1 MIRTCPGFEKYG
13 INDKGEIVSSC
24 RGNWVVLNP
33 SKGVLCLHGKK
44 TTSCKIAKFRYCVEH
59 QISPLKISCVG
70 ALITIDGRIM
80 TKGDFIASRNE
91 YIAKSKT
98 DIPRSDKIK
107 KIQRHIDFAQ
117 AAIDWLNGEPGKI
130 IEIITIER
138 EKICSLLHCNNSLA
152 RCIVAE
158 AELQLFR
165 ALDNGTVIDPLNW
178 LIKRSRGILSEQK
191 RNFVRFS
198 DENLMEKL
206 CLTGGTKAQQRNKP
220 NL

>member
-33 SKGVLCLHGKK
+33 SKGVLCLYGKK

-91 YIAKSKT
+91 YIAKSKA

>member
-1 MIRTCPGFEKYG
+1 MIKTLPDFERYG
-13 INDKGEIVSSC
+13 LNEYGEIVSNR
-24 RGNWVVLNP
+24 RGSWQKL
-33 SKGVLCLHGKK
+33 SIQGGVICLHGKK

-70 ALITIDGRIM
+70 ALITSDGLIM
-80 TKGDFIASRNE
+80 TKGDFMANRNE
-91 YIAKSKT
+91 HIAKSKRN
-98 DIPRSDKIK
+98 IPREDKIK
-107 KIQRHIDFAQ
+107 KIQRHIDFAR

-130 IEIITIER
+130 LDIITAER
-138 EKICSLLHCNNSLA
+138 GRVCSLLYCNDSLA

-191 RNFVRFS
+191 RNYVRFS
-198 DENLMEKL
+198 DEKLMEKL
-206 CLTGGTKAQQRNKP
+206 CLTGGKKA
-220 NL
+220 

>member
-1 MIRTCPGFEKYG
+1 MIKTLPDFEKYG
-13 INDKGEIVSSC
+13 LNEDGEIVSNR
-24 RGNWVVLNP
+24 RGSWQKL
-33 SKGVLCLHGKK
+33 SIQGGVICLHGKK

-70 ALITIDGRIM
+70 ALITSDGRIM
-80 TKGDFIASRNE
+80 TKGDFIAERNE
-91 YIAKSKT
+91 HIAKPKMN
-98 DIPRSDKIK
+98 IPREDKIK

-117 AAIDWLNGEPGKI
+117 AAIDWLNGEPEKI
-130 IEIITIER
+130 LDIITTER
-138 EKICSLLHCNNSLA
+138 EKICSLLYCNASLA

-198 DENLMEKL
+198 DANLMKTL
-206 CLTGGTKAQQRNKP
+206 R
-220 NL
+220 

>member
-91 YIAKSKT
+91 YIAKSKA

-117 AAIDWLNGEPGKI
+117 AAIDWLNGEPEKI
-130 IEIITIER
+130 LDIITAER

-165 ALDNGTVIDPLNW
+165 ALDNGTVIDPMNW

-198 DENLMEKL
+198 DENLMGKL

>member
-130 IEIITIER
+130 IEIIKIER

>member
-91 YIAKSKT
+91 YIAKSKA

>member
-1 MIRTCPGFEKYG
+1 MIKTLPDFEKYG
-13 INDKGEIVSSC
+13 VNEQGEIVSNR
-24 RGNWVVLNP
+24 RGTWQKM
-33 SKGVLCLHGKK
+33 SIIGGVICLHGKK

-70 ALITIDGRIM
+70 ALITSDGRIM
-80 TKGDFIASRNE
+80 TKGDFMANRNE
-91 YIAKSKT
+91 NIAKSKKK
-98 DIPRSDKIK
+98 IPKEDKIK

-130 IEIITIER
+130 LDIITTER
-138 EKICSLLHCNNSLA
+138 EKICGLLYCNASLA
-152 RCIVAE
+152 RSIVAE

-191 RNFVRFS
+191 RNYARFS
-198 DENLMEKL
+198 DENLMKTL
-206 CLTGGTKAQQRNKP
+206 
-220 NL
+220 

>member
-1 MIRTCPGFEKYG
+1 MIKTLPDFEKYG
-13 INDKGEIVSSC
+13 LNEHGEIVSNR
-24 RGNWVVLNP
+24 RGSWRKL
-33 SKGVLCLHGKK
+33 STKGGVICLYGKK

-91 YIAKSKT
+91 YIAKSKI
-98 DIPRSDKIK
+98 DIPRADKIK

-117 AAIDWLNGEPGKI
+117 AAIDWLNGEQGKI
-130 IEIITIER
+130 LDIITAER
-138 EKICSLLHCNNSLA
+138 EKICSLLHCNASLA

-191 RNFVRFS
+191 GNFVRFS

>member
-70 ALITIDGRIM
+70 ALITSDGRIM

-91 YIAKSKT
+91 YIAKSKI
-98 DIPRSDKIK
+98 DIPRADKIK

-178 LIKRSRGILSEQK
+178 LIKRSRGILAEQK
-191 RNFVRFS
+191 RNFVRYS

>member
-1 MIRTCPGFEKYG
+1 MIKTLPDFEKYG
-13 INDKGEIVSSC
+13 LNEHGEIVSNR
-24 RGNWVVLNP
+24 RGSWQKL
-33 SKGVLCLHGKK
+33 SIKGGVICLHGKK

-70 ALITIDGRIM
+70 ALITSDGSIM
-80 TKGDFIASRNE
+80 TKGDFMANRNE
-91 YIAKSKT
+91 HIAKSKMN
-98 DIPRSDKIK
+98 IPREDKIR
-107 KIQRHIDFAQ
+107 KIQRHIDFAR

-130 IEIITIER
+130 LDIITNER
-138 EKICSLLHCNNSLA
+138 EKICGLLYCNASLA

-191 RNFVRFS
+191 RNFTRFS
-198 DENLMEKL
+198 DENLMKTL
-206 CLTGGTKAQQRNKP
+206 QKP
-220 NL
+220 RTH